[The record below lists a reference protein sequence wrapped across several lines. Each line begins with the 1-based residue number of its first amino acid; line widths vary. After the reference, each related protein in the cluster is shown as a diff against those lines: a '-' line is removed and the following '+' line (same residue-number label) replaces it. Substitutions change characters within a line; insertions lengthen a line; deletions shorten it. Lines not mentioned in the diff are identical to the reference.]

1 MSGSADLD
9 LRCRCGVVRGVV
21 RGVSP
26 RQVNR
31 VVCQCR
37 WCQRYAREMGVANEV
52 LDDRGGTEVL
62 QLSPRSLEILEGHD
76 RLGCLQLTSKG
87 PLRWYATC
95 CGTPLANTLANARY
109 PFVAI
114 LTDACIDKT
123 TLGGPLERYAGPVRA
138 RIHHDLTEEQARACR
153 GTKRAM
159 LAMLLRLSGMT
170 LGWALR
176 GDHRHSPFFDA
187 RSRQPIASPSRAR
200 PVEAKDTPRVH

>member
-1 MSGSADLD
+1 MSPSSDLD
-9 LRCRCGVVRGVV
+9 LRCRCGVVRGVL

-26 RQVNR
+26 GRVNR

-37 WCQRYAREMGVANEV
+37 WCQRYACEMGVADEV

-95 CGTPLANTLANARY
+95 CRTPLANTMANARY
-109 PFVAI
+109 PFVTI
-114 LTDACIDKT
+114 LTNACIDKT
-123 TLGGPLERYAGPVRA
+123 TLGGSFERYAGPVHA
-138 RIHHDLTEEQARACR
+138 RIHHDLTKEQASACR
-153 GTKRAM
+153 GTRAAM
-159 LAMLLRLSGMT
+159 LVMLLRLSRMT

-176 GDHRHSPFFDA
+176 GDHRYSPFFDA
-187 RSRQPIASPSRAR
+187 GSGQPISPPSRGR
-200 PVEAKDTPRVH
+200 PVEAKDSASVN